1 MQSLQK
7 QIQQQEK
14 IVKTLEK
21 ALADSKKEYADNAEV
36 QDKWEEKLNKAR
48 AALADMQNALGDCEE
63 GLSKFNDSMKE
74 TADSSGEAM
83 QTVVSFNDAMKSIGN
98 IAGTIG
104 GALGGIF
111 ENTVDTM
118 RDMVEEMFNLM
129 SLAWSA
135 ASDWKDIQAVWGGS
149 LEDIE
154 KVYKGMELQGIG
166 ADTVTGAM
174 QKLTA
179 NIHKGGD
186 DVEAAMK
193 ELGFTESQF
202 TSHFDMFKAIM
213 DELSNHT
220 RSDTERYNLA
230 SALFGEKKGS
240 DVLLMLDKWKTGLNQ
255 YKKDFEETGLALS
268 SPEIDALELV
278 SQKIQEV
285 QSLWDGIK
293 TNIGA
298 KLSEILN
305 MDQLSEDTLNILRTI
320 GSILTGTGDRK
331 ELVVKLEG
339 DIEKLI
345 GDITDGLQNAGG
357 TLKELGDSL
366 SESNNPLVA
375 FMGRILSSLGDILD
389 WLATNG
395 KTITDFLEQ
404 ALPWVLKNKI
414 LEATTGEGIGGWA
427 KIFMDLGLD
436 IATLTMMGK
445 ALGGGAKAGLLADGA
460 TATTLGGG
468 IGAALL
474 AKIPGLSSFLIN
486 AGAGVA
492 GQVPFVDWFLNQTN
506 LGRSLSGKQSWEE
519 TGDEYKKY
527 FDHTFSEENW
537 NDFLD
542 NWNPNSPNAN
552 PIARLFRTG
561 EPETF
566 SDEHLM
572 TPTDLAPVAEE
583 IPETEE
589 WVELPEAIYSLEDAV
604 NAIQDWWDAY
614 RNAENGIDSWEEE
627 ANAFNF
633 MQEVLGDQFGSF
645 WDTFLEK
652 TDGGDFSKM
661 EDIPADWFANISA
674 ALKNLSNDKY
684 KGENDEDLPGKIG
697 TAVAGAVKS
706 QPININVYVDGE
718 VVTQSVNRNLGSLMQ
733 SGLFG

>member
-1 MQSLQK
+1 MANDGTIASKLQLDGEQQYKKALNDAYRSLRVLRSELQAETAELGRNASEQDKARAKMASLQK
-7 QIQQQEK
+7 QIQQQQQ

-48 AALADMQNALGDCEE
+48 ATLADMQNALGDCEE

-74 TADSSGEAM
+74 TADSSGDAM

-104 GALGGIF
+104 GALSGIF

-118 RDMVEEMFNLM
+118 RDMVEEMFSLM
-129 SLAWSA
+129 SMAWSA
-135 ASDWKDIQAVWGGS
+135 ASDWKDIQAVWGGN

-154 KVYKGMELQGIG
+154 RVYKGMEIQGIG

-186 DVEAAMK
+186 DVTAAMK

-202 TSHFDMFKAIM
+202 TSHFEMFYKIM
-213 DELSNHT
+213 NELSNHT
-220 RSDTERYNLA
+220 RSDKERYNLA

-240 DVLLMLDKWKTGLNQ
+240 DVLLMLDKWSTGLTQ
-255 YKKDFEETGLALS
+255 YEKDFEKTKTALS
-268 SPEIDALELV
+268 APEIEALELV
-278 SQKIQEV
+278 DQKIKEV
-285 QSLWDGIK
+285 QTLWDGIK
-293 TNIGA
+293 TKIGA
-298 KLSEILN
+298 KLSDILK
-305 MDQLSEDTLNILRTI
+305 MDKLSDDTLELLRDIAAIFNSDGET
-320 GSILTGTGDRK
+320 RA
-331 ELVVKLEG
+331 ELVLKLS
-339 DIEKLI
+339 DDVNNKITDVTSAI
-345 GDITDGLQNAGG
+345 GDLSTF
-357 TLKELGDSL
+357 LKELGGDLQKSD
-366 SESNNPLVA
+366 NPLVR
-375 FMGRILSSLGDILD
+375 FIGQLISGLSGILD
-389 WLATNG
+389 WLSVHG
-395 KTITDFLEQ
+395 SEITSFLEQ
-404 ALPWVLKNKI
+404 ALPWILQNTI
-414 LEATTGEGIGGWA
+414 LEATTGEGIGGWT
-427 KIFMDLGLD
+427 KTLLDLGLD
-436 IATLTMMGK
+436 VATLVTLGK
-445 ALGGGAKAGLLADGA
+445 ALGGGAKAGLLADGT

-566 SDEHLM
+566 SDENLM

-589 WVELPEAIYSLEDAV
+589 WVELPEAIYSLEDEV

-614 RNAENGIDSWEEE
+614 RNAQNLCLIFAEQNP
-627 ANAFNF
+627 
-633 MQEVLGDQFGSF
+633 VL
-645 WDTFLEK
+645 
-652 TDGGDFSKM
+652 
-661 EDIPADWFANISA
+661 
-674 ALKNLSNDKY
+674 
-684 KGENDEDLPGKIG
+684 
-697 TAVAGAVKS
+697 
-706 QPININVYVDGE
+706 
-718 VVTQSVNRNLGSLMQ
+718 R
-733 SGLFG
+733 